1 MNDSN
6 VVVDIEPIQRRSG
19 TRRSDNRLHRADLKD
34 IAGAETLVLATAIA
48 QAFLDGLE
56 LKAKRR
62 MRNRLLLI
70 ACGLA
75 FLTGMARL
83 AIYLIH
89 SGQVVQ

>member
-6 VVVDIEPIQRRSG
+6 VVDIEPIQRRSG
-19 TRRSDNRLHRADLKD
+19 TRRSDIRLHRADLRD

-48 QAFLDGLE
+48 EAFLNGME

-75 FLTGMARL
+75 FCTGMMRL